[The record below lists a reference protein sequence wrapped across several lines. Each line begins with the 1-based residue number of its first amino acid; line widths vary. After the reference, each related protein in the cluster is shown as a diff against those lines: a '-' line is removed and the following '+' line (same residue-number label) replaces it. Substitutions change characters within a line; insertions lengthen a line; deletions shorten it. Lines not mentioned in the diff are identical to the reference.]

1 MTEKQ
6 QLNRRGEPIHLAMQ
20 RSINVGLAAKVI
32 NDTLDGV
39 EYSPQRLSTALE
51 VYKKTVPNYQAVAI
65 QVEPKTNTNILDLQ
79 AQALEVG
86 LDPSMLLPE
95 KTESTSELPGDP
107 PTPDTGDHDWY
118 IR

>member
-20 RSINVGLAAKVI
+20 RSIKYGLATKAI
-32 NDTLDGV
+32 NDAMDGKDV
-39 EYSPQRLSTALE
+39 KPQRLATALE
-51 VYKKTVPNYQAVAI
+51 VYKKTVPNYQAIAL
-65 QVEPKTNTNILDLQ
+65 QVEHKTNTNILDLQ

-95 KTESTSELPGDP
+95 KTDPAEDLLPDP
-107 PTPDTGDHDWY
+107 PTPDTGE
-118 IR
+118 